1 MMAIERKQPF
11 VNPAVKSAVVGLAI
25 MLALPV
31 FISGCKT
38 MEAVTNIGTSLGQS
52 VGLISESQAES
63 ITKSSKAVARS
74 FEDFTPEQEY
84 YIGRTVGAVIT
95 NKYKPYK
102 NERANAYINLLGQTL
117 ANASDMPETFNGYH
131 FLILDSDE
139 INALSAP
146 GGLIFITRGIL
157 RCCRDEDAVAAVLA
171 HEIGHVQFKHG
182 LQAIKKSRITSALL
196 ILGTEGAKTFGG
208 EDLANLTS
216 TFEGSI
222 TDITSTLVNNGY
234 SRNFERQADV
244 AAVTILKRVGYDPN
258 GLVNMLKVMEKKL
271 KPGSPDFAKT
281 HPSPESRIA
290 DIQKHIGKYAKV
302 QEPKA
307 RQKRFLAALGNN

>member
-1 MMAIERKQPF
+1 MTIESKDRFFGSNVKL
-11 VNPAVKSAVVGLAI
+11 AVLGLGI

-52 VGLISESQAES
+52 VGLLTESQADS
-63 ITKSSKAVARS
+63 ISKSSKAVARS

-84 YIGRTVGAVIT
+84 YIGRTVGAVIV
-95 NKYKPYK
+95 NKYKPYNNK
-102 NERANAYINLLGQTL
+102 RVNAYINLLGQTL

-139 INALSAP
+139 INALAAP
-146 GGLIFITRGIL
+146 GGLIFITRGML
-157 RCCRDEDAVAAVLA
+157 RCCRDEDALAAVLA
-171 HEIGHVQFKHG
+171 HEIGHIQFKHG
-182 LQAIKKSRITSALL
+182 LQAIKKSRITSALI

-222 TDITSTLVNNGY
+222 SDITSTLVNNGY

-258 GLVNMLKVMEKKL
+258 GLVDMLKVMEKKL
-271 KPGSPDFAKT
+271 KPGGPDFAKT

-302 QEPKA
+302 HESKV
-307 RQKRFLAALGNN
+307 RHKRFLAALGNN

>member
-1 MMAIERKQPF
+1 MTTGSKHRFFGSNVKL
-11 VNPAVKSAVVGLAI
+11 AVLGLAI

-38 MEAVTNIGTSLGQS
+38 MEAVTNIGTTIGQS
-52 VGLISESQAES
+52 VGIISESQAES
-63 ITKSSKAVARS
+63 ISKSSKAVARS

-95 NKYKPYK
+95 NKYKPYNNK
-102 NERANAYINLLGQTL
+102 RVNAYINLLGQTL
-117 ANASDMPETFNGYH
+117 AKASDMPETFNGYH

-139 INALSAP
+139 INALAAP
-146 GGLIFITRGIL
+146 GGLIFITRGML

-182 LQAIKKSRITSALL
+182 LQAIKKSRVTSALI

-216 TFEGSI
+216 TFEDSI
-222 TDITSTLVNNGY
+222 SDITSSLVNNGY
-234 SRNFERQADV
+234 SRKFERQADI

-258 GLVNMLKVMEKKL
+258 GLVDMLKVMEKKL
-271 KPGSPDFAKT
+271 KPGGPDFAKT

-302 QEPKA
+302 HEPKV